1 MSSCSSN
8 DRGGVAQK
16 NNEHMTPEETSE
28 QQKSDDLRNNDDAVV
43 PTSNDVLLGRG
54 RANVNHP
61 GNVQFREIVGRNFGA
76 YLRAQKKAHKSM
88 IVKTIV
94 NEAFAQGAR
103 FLKQEGNSESW
114 TKVGVKTVRDKV
126 RLHTMIE

>member
-1 MSSCSSN
+1 MTSCGSN

-28 QQKSDDLRNNDDAVV
+28 QQKSDDLRKNDAVV

-103 FLKQEGNSESW
+103 FLKQEENSESW
-114 TKVGVKTVRDKV
+114 IKVGVKKAQDKV
-126 RLHTMIE
+126 R